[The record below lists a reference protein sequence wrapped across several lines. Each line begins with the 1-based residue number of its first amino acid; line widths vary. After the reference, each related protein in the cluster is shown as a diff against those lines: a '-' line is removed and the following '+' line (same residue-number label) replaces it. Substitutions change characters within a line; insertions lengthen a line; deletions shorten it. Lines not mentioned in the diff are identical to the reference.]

1 LRPALAF
8 AGTTVSAGVV
18 VAFVPLATGA
28 SGNIAAVGLFV
39 QAITATIGRWWAG
52 RQGDRHGH
60 GRLLIPGLVI
70 AAGGMAGLVWA
81 TDLVT
86 LTVTMAAFGT
96 GFGICQTSALTQM
109 MDRVPASGYGMVSAL
124 WNMAYDLGYGAGPA
138 AFGLF
143 VVYTGYPAAFA
154 ITAVVILAALAP
166 AWRDRTA
173 RLR

>member
-1 LRPALAF
+1 
-8 AGTTVSAGVV
+8 
-18 VAFVPLATGA
+18 
-28 SGNIAAVGLFV
+28 
-39 QAITATIGRWWAG
+39 
-52 RQGDRHGH
+52 
-60 GRLLIPGLVI
+60 
-70 AAGGMAGLVWA
+70 MAGLVWA

-96 GFGICQTSALTQM
+96 GFGICQTSTLTQM

-143 VVYTGYPAAFA
+143 VMHTGYPAAFA